1 MSTTKNNHDNDTGDD
16 DQATSENSM
25 KQSSAITTTPNNE
38 DTFVIVAGD
47 VGGTN
52 SRLALYTSNGERL
65 YHRDYRNEEYLLKDD
80 DDDVDTTPS
89 DRMFEQKILIP
100 FLQCCCS
107 EGRSSTYDWNVFE
120 IVVVCLAV
128 AGPVKDNTVQ
138 TSRHKAL
145 EINGYDLLQR
155 CQNSGDPFIRKVVQ
169 CYIINDFVAQ
179 GYGCLTLQK
188 DDVVEIDVVSG
199 SNNQNNQQT
208 KNNPNN
214 NNKKKNG
221 PIVCIGAGTG
231 FGTCYLT
238 TTTGPAALSSDKNS
252 TATTTTTTTTTTRT
266 SSSYY
271 TCLPSEFGQIEWTP
285 RTEQEI
291 DLWRYLK
298 QKLDSPN
305 RVSLEE
311 VVSGTGLAYCYDGY
325 AALYPQKVTPSI
337 HEQCNT
343 AGDMKGKVVADH
355 ADDCEVCHMAMT
367 TVMRS
372 YGAAASTCAMTFLPT
387 GGLYISGGLA
397 PKHLSSWIQGSD
409 SCFLTAY
416 RDKGRA
422 SSILNDIPLFV
433 VTCDDLGLRGAYQY
447 ALQQISIKQQQNDT
461 FQENESMDKDGRV
474 QGRTVVGWEECVE
487 T

>member
-1 MSTTKNNHDNDTGDD
+1 MSTTKNNNHDNDTGDD

-38 DTFVIVAGD
+38 DTLVIVAGD
-47 VGGTN
+47 IGGTN
-52 SRLALYTSNGERL
+52 SRLALYTSNGERV
-65 YHRDYRNEEYLLKDD
+65 YYRDYRNEEYLLKDAD
-80 DDDVDTTPS
+80 DDTTPS

-100 FLQCCCS
+100 FLQSCCS
-107 EGRSSTYDWNVFE
+107 EGRSSTTYDWNVFE

-155 CQNSGDPFIRKVVQ
+155 CQNSDDPFIRKIVQ
-169 CYIINDFVAQ
+169 CCIINDFVAQ
-179 GYGCLTLQK
+179 GYGCLTLQND
-188 DDVVEIDVVSG
+188 DDVVELGVMSG
-199 SNNQNNQQT
+199 STNQTNQKT
-208 KNNPNN
+208 KNE
-214 NNKKKNG
+214 NG

-231 FGTCYLT
+231 LGTCYL
-238 TTTGPAALSSDKNS
+238 TTTGPAALSSDSNS
-252 TATTTTTTTTTTRT
+252 TATTTRTT
-266 SSSYY
+266 SNY
-271 TCLPSEFGQIEWTP
+271 TCLPSELGQIEWTP
-285 RTEQEI
+285 RTEHEI

-311 VVSGTGLAYCYDGY
+311 VVSGTGLANCYDGY

-337 HEQCNT
+337 QEQCNT
-343 AGDMKGKVVADH
+343 AGDIKGMVVAEH

-397 PKHLSSWIQGSD
+397 PKHYLSSWIQGSN

-447 ALQQISIKQQQNDT
+447 ARQQIYQHNCSN
-461 FQENESMDKDGRV
+461 N
-474 QGRTVVGWEECVE
+474 
-487 T
+487 